1 MNNVLFDTS
10 AILALINNEMGKG
23 IAEKFLGRIS
33 VSSVNL
39 GEFYGKLMD
48 YGIEE
53 GECIEIAESVIN
65 KVIDFDEELSL
76 RTASLRVLT
85 KDQGLSLGDRACIA
99 TGIHYDLAIYTA
111 DKSWSKLDLG
121 CKIIQIR

>member
-10 AILALINNEMGKG
+10 AILALINNETGKEV
-23 IAEKFLGRIS
+23 AEQFLGRIYI
-33 VSSVNL
+33 SSVNL

-48 YGIEE
+48 HGIEE
-53 GECIEIAESVIN
+53 KECIEIAESVIN

-76 RTASLRVLT
+76 STASLKALT
-85 KDQGLSLGDRACIA
+85 KKQGLSLGDRACIA
-99 TGIHYDLAIYTA
+99 TGMLYDLEIYTA
-111 DKSWSKLDLG
+111 DKVWGKLDLD